1 MERLIPVPG
10 GRLFAISEGDGPPI
24 VLLHAAIAHHKAWDA
39 MVPGLADSGFRVV
52 RYDLRSFGAS
62 PTDDVEFSARADLI
76 AVLDDFGIDRAAL
89 VGNSR
94 GGEIALDTAVEFP
107 ERVVAVVGVGA
118 GLSGFESEPTAEERV
133 VYREWMRLAQAGE
146 PDREEMIDL
155 EVRLWVDGP
164 GQPRGRVDDAI
175 RESVRTMNRPLH
187 RAERV
192 QGRPISLD
200 PPANSRL
207 TDLRCPVMAVAG
219 ALDVSDVA
227 ATARH
232 LEEAAPNARAVVWPD
247 VAHMIGM
254 EAPDRLNALIVDF
267 LAPLR
272 PWA

>member
-1 MERLIPVPG
+1 
-10 GRLFAISEGDGPPI
+10 
-24 VLLHAAIAHHKAWDA
+24 
-39 MVPGLADSGFRVV
+39 
-52 RYDLRSFGAS
+52 
-62 PTDDVEFSARADLI
+62 
-76 AVLDDFGIDRAAL
+76 
-89 VGNSR
+89 
-94 GGEIALDTAVEFP
+94 
-107 ERVVAVVGVGA
+107 
-118 GLSGFESEPTAEERV
+118 
-133 VYREWMRLAQAGE
+133 
-146 PDREEMIDL
+146 
-155 EVRLWVDGP
+155 
-164 GQPRGRVDDAI
+164 VDDAI

-207 TDLRCPVMAVAG
+207 TDLRSPVMAVAG

-227 ATARH
+227 ATAGR